1 MLYIIIL
8 LLILSFLISEKILHD
23 RRIKRIRIRIHI
35 NGTRGKS
42 SVTRLITTAL
52 REKGIR
58 TLAKTTGTIPTLI
71 YPDGHEEV
79 FLRRGPSRIQEQIKV
94 IKKAAKMNAEAV
106 VLECMAIDPH
116 LQSVSEEKMIEST
129 IGVITN
135 VRQDHLEVMGKN
147 LDDIAESLSHT
158 IPRNGV
164 LITTDHRY
172 SIYFRSLAASKNT
185 EFYPPEEPEFVPEQE
200 PERRSIFGENLSIA
214 KKVCSHL
221 GIAPSYNYPPDLGF
235 EKELSRII
243 KIKNGDKTLFFIDAF
258 SVNDIESTQ
267 IIQQMTLDERYC
279 PRPYV
284 AVLNNRFDR
293 PLRML
298 SFASFLS
305 RESTY
310 NYVMLIGDLRQMA
323 IRHIHREGKKD
334 DIFILKNQE
343 PKKLIED
350 IAQRIPSLEFT
361 IIGIGNYKGIGG
373 ELSHFLQIEGE
384 KLCSQ
389 SLLP

>member
-1 MLYIIIL
+1 MLYIILL
-8 LLILSFLISEKILHD
+8 LLILSFLISEKIFHE
-23 RRIKRIRIRIHI
+23 RRIKRIPIRIHI

-200 PERRSIFGENLSIA
+200 PERKSIFGENLSIA

-221 GIAPSYNYPPDLGF
+221 GITPSCTRLT
-235 EKELSRII
+235 R
-243 KIKNGDKTLFFIDAF
+243 
-258 SVNDIESTQ
+258 
-267 IIQQMTLDERYC
+267 
-279 PRPYV
+279 RP
-284 AVLNNRFDR
+284 
-293 PLRML
+293 
-298 SFASFLS
+298 S
-305 RESTY
+305 
-310 NYVMLIGDLRQMA
+310 
-323 IRHIHREGKKD
+323 
-334 DIFILKNQE
+334 
-343 PKKLIED
+343 
-350 IAQRIPSLEFT
+350 
-361 IIGIGNYKGIGG
+361 
-373 ELSHFLQIEGE
+373 
-384 KLCSQ
+384 
-389 SLLP
+389 